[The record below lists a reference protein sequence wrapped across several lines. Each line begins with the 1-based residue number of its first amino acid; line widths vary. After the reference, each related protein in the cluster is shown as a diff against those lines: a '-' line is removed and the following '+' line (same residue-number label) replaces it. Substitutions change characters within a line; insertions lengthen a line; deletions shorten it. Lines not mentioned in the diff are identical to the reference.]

1 MDQPTSERITSLA
14 LSANYPAFYYE
25 FQVRNW
31 SHVDIVV
38 TDFKGEQHLVTAN
51 TDLRESEACV
61 EIEHRSC
68 SDRRSELTE
77 FGLRDVAIPGT
88 RTVIPFD
95 RIRNSPYRDTDH
107 NVIISTVDQAVIAK
121 QMISEHDINPMVYE
135 TRVDEEMLD
144 PRFVLQVIDPC
155 NQWDVIYVNMFG
167 QTAVVRA
174 GHWAKELTSEDIKP
188 DENAQV
194 DKGRLICYLR
204 YPCDYYADARPL
216 TTIFEVSLEE
226 IEKNEPIKLPNG
238 DIICVSATESG
249 LQQVLAKKAA
259 GSNSRA
265 ITNQLSERMVS
276 KDLYN
281 AAQKAHEDEIKRLQ
295 EEAKSKLETLKVS
308 KDNEISKLKFD
319 LNKAEQERDTIKM
332 KHEQL
337 SNLVDIQSKAVKD
350 RSDASNKRMSVLV
363 EAIKVIGGI
372 AVPVILALAKS
383 KK

>member
-1 MDQPTSERITSLA
+1 MDQITSERITSLA

-38 TDFKGEQHLVTAN
+38 TDFKGEQHLVAAN
-51 TDLRESEACV
+51 ADLRESEACV
-61 EIEHRSC
+61 EVECRSC

-77 FGLRDVAIPGT
+77 YGLRDVAIPGT
-88 RTVIPFD
+88 RTIIPFD
-95 RIRNSPYRDTDH
+95 HIRNSPYRDTDH

-121 QMISEHDINPMVYE
+121 QMISEHDLNPMVYE
-135 TRVDEEMLD
+135 TRADEEILD
-144 PRFVLQVIDPC
+144 PRFVLQVVDPC

-167 QTAVVRA
+167 QTAIVRA
-174 GHWAKELTSEDIKP
+174 GHWAKELGTEEQPDADKP
-188 DENAQV
+188 I
-194 DKGRLICYLR
+194 DKGKLICYLR
-204 YPCDYYADARPL
+204 YPFDYYSDSRPL
-216 TTIFEVSLEE
+216 STIFEVSLDD
-226 IEKNEPIKLPNG
+226 IEKNEPIRLPNG
-238 DIICVSATESG
+238 DVICVAATESG
-249 LQQVLAKKAA
+249 LQQALAKKAS
-259 GSNSRA
+259 GNNGRA
-265 ITNQLSERMVS
+265 ISNQLSERMVS

-295 EEAKSKLETLKVS
+295 EESKAKLETLKVS

-319 LNKAEQERDTIKM
+319 LNKSEQERDTFKM
-332 KHEQL
+332 KYEQL
-337 SNLVDIQSKAVKD
+337 NSLVDIHSKAVKD
-350 RSDASNKRMSVLV
+350 SAEAKNKRMSVFV